1 MEADKLYT
9 KGFNDGFLLAE
20 HAPALVQKLTP
31 SLTPANDYLDGLLA
45 GTREFTL
52 EQAKQQLREL
62 AQLRNKGLEER
73 NLDRE

>member
-31 SLTPANDYLDGLLA
+31 SLTPTNDYLDGLLA
-45 GTREFTL
+45 GTQEFTL
-52 EQAKQQLREL
+52 EQEKQQLREL
-62 AQLRNKGLEER
+62 ARLRDNGFEER
-73 NLDRE
+73 HFDRE